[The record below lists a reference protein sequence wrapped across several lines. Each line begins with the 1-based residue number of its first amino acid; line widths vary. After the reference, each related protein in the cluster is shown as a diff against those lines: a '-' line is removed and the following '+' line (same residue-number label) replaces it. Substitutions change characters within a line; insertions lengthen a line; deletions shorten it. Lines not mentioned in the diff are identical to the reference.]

1 MHRIILISDNSA
13 QINDEN
19 YNIENV
25 IKATNKDEKTNSKI
39 LKDNKIV
46 DLIQNKST
54 TCHIDEINGKKIITS
69 NNMCDNVFGDF
80 FGTTEMNIPTLKKM
94 QMLKKKKKRRTRE
107 EIENDKKNE
116 NTSIQKVVKKGEGK
130 NKIYL
135 KMVMKKQSILE
146 ILMIT
151 LPKRLIQII

>member
-1 MHRIILISDNSA
+1 
-13 QINDEN
+13 
-19 YNIENV
+19 
-25 IKATNKDEKTNSKI
+25 
-39 LKDNKIV
+39 
-46 DLIQNKST
+46 
-54 TCHIDEINGKKIITS
+54 
-69 NNMCDNVFGDF
+69 MCDNVFDDF

-151 LPKRLIQII
+151 LQKRLIQII